1 MVSRVPNSTR
11 NIYPSRQGKW
21 LVRDDPR
28 GSFVDKGD
36 AKVMLSAV
44 MLISIIRDDIIV
56 RAVAVGPYRLIV
68 VCCDVVLMLG
78 KS

>member
-1 MVSRVPNSTR
+1 
-11 NIYPSRQGKW
+11 

-36 AKVMLSAV
+36 AKVMLSAP
-44 MLISIIRDDIIV
+44 MSISIIRYDIIV
-56 RAVAVGPYRLIV
+56 HAAAVGPYQLIV
-68 VCCDVVLMLG
+68 VCCDVVLLLG